1 MKKIIGLLSSIAV
14 LVTGILG
21 ASDGPT
27 MRGPQVIEDAMRSG
41 ILDEVKKAAQ
51 QSSFMTPH
59 RIQFQT
65 VSTDGITDSKQFK
78 KLAAEAR
85 ERSRFQK
92 PYDKILKRLDTVF
105 AGSPSQ
111 ATTDSSSRVAD
122 AGSGPSSGVGSDGG
136 TTAVA
141 PVGPKPIDDM
151 ERLKYEIA
159 GRDLV
164 KRMQD
169 YYDVVGS
176 VEAVKARRGDFNR
189 YNPVQIPLG
198 ISQWWTGVY
207 GRNKEIIDSSTK
219 LMVIGSALAFMF
231 NKFGGSEYVR
241 NKIRE
246 IFDKPPIYTV
256 RRRKAGFFGSKPT
269 DSIKEEDLILAPST
283 RKQVNE
289 LIFLIRRRYELGKT
303 SKRKFTFPHVLLY
316 GPPGTG
322 KTTIAQMIADNTIGD
337 DGNPMNFITLM
348 ASDFMQ
354 IKQEG
359 DRLAVLKELFTK
371 AKNLG
376 NTIIFLDEVDSM
388 VQQRGKDNESPN
400 RAFLDMLLLYMT
412 KLSSRYMVI
421 AATNHA
427 NKIDD
432 ALMSRFR
439 RKIFVNLPTA
449 RNRKAILEL
458 YIENLLISKGYTS
471 QLDTTAIANI
481 MQGCSGRDLES
492 FVTRLRDRIDFEQG
506 NVATPALAEV
516 ILREMGKIS
525 GGSDDDISLLD
536 LEDELAT
543 DGGSKKE

>member
-1 MKKIIGLLSSIAV
+1 MRKIIGLLSSIAF
-14 LVTGILG
+14 LVTGIWAASQG
-21 ASDGPT
+21 AAVSAHDPAGTAAENAGLLTKPEQRDGFSFPHPVKFT
-27 MRGPQVIEDAMRSG
+27 ELNFSADSNAFQKRIKDLRNANKGAGEGFPQG
-41 ILDEVKKAAQ
+41 
-51 QSSFMTPH
+51 
-59 RIQFQT
+59 
-65 VSTDGITDSKQFK
+65 
-78 KLAAEAR
+78 LAA
-85 ERSRFQK
+85 
-92 PYDKILKRLDTVF
+92 YNKIRDDLKKTLDPNDPMTE
-105 AGSPSQ
+105 
-111 ATTDSSSRVAD
+111 
-122 AGSGPSSGVGSDGG
+122 
-136 TTAVA
+136 
-141 PVGPKPIDDM
+141 KLIDD
-151 ERLKYEIA
+151 IA
-159 GRDLV
+159 ARDLI
-164 KRMQD
+164 KRMQS
-169 YYDVVGS
+169 YYEVVGDVES
-176 VEAVKARRGDFNR
+176 VATKRKEFAR
-189 YNPVQIPLG
+189 YSPVQLPLALA
-198 ISQWWTGVY
+198 QKWTGVY
-207 GRNKEIIDSSTK
+207 GRNKDLIDSSTK
-219 LMVIGSALAFMF
+219 LFVIGSAAAFMF

-256 RRRKAGFFGSKPT
+256 RRRKAGFFGSKQT
-269 DSIKEEDLILAPST
+269 DLIKEEDLILAPST

-289 LIFLIRRRYELGKT
+289 LIFLIRRRYEMGKT

-337 DGNPMNFITLM
+337 DGNPMNFIKLM

-354 IKQEG
+354 IKQEA
-359 DRLAVLKELFTK
+359 DRLAVLKEMFTK

-376 NTIIFLDEVDSM
+376 NTIIFLDEVDGM
-388 VQQRGKDNESPN
+388 VQQRGKDAEGPN

-458 YIENLLISKGYTS
+458 YIENLLTSKGYTS
-471 QLDTTAIANI
+471 QLDTTAIANA

-492 FVTRLRDRIDFEQG
+492 FITRLRDRLDFEQS
-506 NVATPALAEV
+506 NVATPALADV
-516 ILREMGKIS
+516 ILREMGKIP

-536 LEDELAT
+536 LEDELAPEAAT
-543 DGGSKKE
+543 KK